1 MKRAVLIIAFL
12 FLVSCAEN
20 NTDIPEKTEKEQ
32 SRQAK
37 EDVLLGSFETKILDA
52 DEKRMENINYIVKEG
67 ISGHWEIKEL

>member
-52 DEKRMENINYIVKEG
+52 EMMQSNSPSAFNMTF
-67 ISGHWEIKEL
+67 L